1 VLAALIA
8 APTACSS
15 GGAGKTDGAA
25 GSGSAGAS
33 AGTTGGAGTSGAAGT
48 TGGAGTTGKAG
59 TSGGAGAGAG
69 TTGSAGTGSDA
80 GTSDASGDAAGGGA
94 DAHDAGRTSCAG
106 RAISMSANTTGSTK
120 DVAHAR
126 VTIDLMADTPLGN
139 VPRTI
144 EFWFYVKPTDWV
156 AEVNEIFV
164 MGSTPATL
172 QQLGLDFGMPAVK
185 GMPNNHATLG
195 PYTDGVF
202 DDDTGVY
209 LGIDSAAAQ
218 WIHVAMTW
226 DMTALRTF
234 VNGVERITTK
244 APAGQVLKTTAGP
257 LVLGCNPPYFG
268 CFAGM
273 FDELRV
279 WNVARTPEEIM
290 AHYDKALV
298 GNEPG
303 LTGYWKFDDAPGSAT
318 AADSVTAAGHTAH
331 PGVLAAVTDAGAPT
345 FVTPDP
351 PPPVSCP

>member
-1 VLAALIA
+1 VLAALIV
-8 APTACSS
+8 APAACSS
-15 GGAGKTDGAA
+15 GDAAKPATDGAA
-25 GSGSAGAS
+25 GSGTAGAN
-33 AGTTGGAGTSGAAGT
+33 AGTTGSAGGTSGVAGT

-59 TSGGAGAGAG
+59 STGGSGTS
-69 TTGSAGTGSDA
+69 GSAGTGSDA
-80 GTSDASGDAAGGGA
+80 GAIDAPVDGAGT
-94 DAHDAGRTSCAG
+94 DAHDGGRTSCAG
-106 RAISMSANTTGSTK
+106 RAISMSANTTGSAR
-120 DVAHAR
+120 DVAHSR
-126 VTIDLMADTPLGN
+126 VTIDLLTDTPLGN

-195 PYTDGVF
+195 PYTDGIF

-209 LGIDSAAAQ
+209 LGIDSATAQ

-244 APAGQVLKTTAGP
+244 ATAGQVLKTTAGP
-257 LVLGCNPPYFG
+257 LVVGCNPPYYG

-303 LTGYWKFDDAPGSAT
+303 LIGYWKFDDAPGSAT
-318 AADSVTAAGHTAH
+318 AADSVTAAGHAAH
-331 PGVLAAVTDAGAPT
+331 TGVLAAATDGGAPT

>member
-1 VLAALIA
+1 VLAALIVA
-8 APTACSS
+8 STACSS
-15 GGAGKTDGAA
+15 GGSGTPGTDGAA
-25 GSGSAGAS
+25 GSGGAS
-33 AGTTGGAGTSGAAGT
+33 AGTTGGAGHGGTTGTAGTAGGAGT
-48 TGGAGTTGKAG
+48 TGGAGTSGSAG
-59 TSGGAGAGAG
+59 TSGAAGTKADAGAN
-69 TTGSAGTGSDA
+69 
-80 GTSDASGDAAGGGA
+80 DAATDVA
-94 DAHDAGRTSCAG
+94 VVDAHDGGRTSCAG
-106 RAISMSANTTGSTK
+106 RAISMSANTTGSAK
-120 DVAHAR
+120 DVAHSR
-126 VTIDLMADTPLGN
+126 VTIDLLTDTPLGN
-139 VPRTI
+139 VPRTV

-209 LGIDSAAAQ
+209 LGIDSATPQ

-244 APAGQVLKTTAGP
+244 AAAGQMLKTTAGP
-257 LVLGCNPPYFG
+257 LVVGCNPPYYG

-279 WNVARTPEEIM
+279 WSVARTPEEIM

-298 GNEPG
+298 GDEPG
-303 LTGYWKFDDAPGSAT
+303 LVGYWKFDEAPGSKT
-318 AADSVTAAGHTAH
+318 AADSVSAAGHTAH
-331 PGVLAAVTDAGAPT
+331 TGVLAADTDGGAPT

-351 PPPVSCP
+351 PPPVGCP